1 MVAIKKFLHLYRDI
15 VDSRR
20 ILREIA
26 ILRRVKHPNIVKLLN
41 ILIPNESNVDSIYL
55 VLEVLDTDL
64 KSILHNPKTSLSEIQ
79 VKKLTLDILSGLD
92 YIHKCG
98 LIHRDLKPGNIVVNL
113 NTCEAKIC
121 DFGLSRDMTLEFDTK
136 TLIKIFFQNN
146 QENPQIDLNL
156 LQKYLYSSNRIPPNI
171 QEFLNDN
178 LEILSDSLF
187 RLFCS
192 GQQVLTPR
200 NLLKTINSDDSHLLS
215 KDYYKSY
222 ETECQQDSH
231 IRKSFTPHVITRWYR
246 SPEIILLEPI
256 YSSAVDV
263 WSIGCVFGELLGK
276 IKGNTYNGPLFPG
289 QYCHPLSPMVVTKN
303 DKTTL
308 IDVSHDDQLLQ
319 ILKFLGTPS
328 EEDIEFIQNLD
339 ALRYLKNIQEFP
351 CGLINSVFSY
361 CSPQC
366 FEFLQGLLKFSPI
379 KRFSV
384 TEALEHNYLNDVKKF
399 LAKPNTYSPPQ
410 TVCLEF
416 DADKNNFG
424 FEELK
429 ELFLKEYREF
439 HKSCESDVKEI
450 VQQDVEMT
458 EN

>member
-41 ILIPNESNVDSIYL
+41 ILIPDEKKVDSIYL

-79 VKKLTLDILSGLD
+79 VKKLTLDILSGLE

-121 DFGLSRDMTLEFDTK
+121 DFGLSRDLTLEFDTK
-136 TLIKIFFQNN
+136 TLIKIFFENN
-146 QENPQIDLNL
+146 QDNPHIDLNL

-178 LEILSDSLF
+178 LEVLSDTLF
-187 RLFCS
+187 RLFSS
-192 GQQVLTPR
+192 GQDSLPPR
-200 NLLKTINSDDSHLLS
+200 NLLNSDRSND
-215 KDYYKSY
+215 KDYYKTY
-222 ETECQQDSH
+222 EAESQQDSH

-263 WSIGCVFGELLGK
+263 WSLGCVFGELLGK

-289 QYCHPLSPMVVTKN
+289 QYCHPLSPLIVSKN
-303 DKTTL
+303 DKTTI
-308 IDVSHDDQLLQ
+308 IDVSQDDQLLQ
-319 ILKFLGTPS
+319 ILKFLGSPS
-328 EEDIEFIQNLD
+328 EEDTKFIQNLD
-339 ALRYLKNIQEFP
+339 ALRYLKNLQEFP
-351 CGLINSVFSY
+351 CGLINSLFSY
-361 CSPQC
+361 CSSEC
-366 FEFLQGLLKFSPI
+366 FDFLQGLLKFNPI

-384 TEALEHNYLNDVKKF
+384 KEALEHNYLNDVKKF
-399 LAKPNTYSPPQ
+399 LPRPTTYSPPQ
-410 TVCLEF
+410 TICLEF
-416 DADKNNFG
+416 DSDKNDFD

-429 ELFLKEYREF
+429 ELFLIEFREF
-439 HKSCESDVKEI
+439 HKFSQTDVKEI
-450 VQQDVEMT
+450 LQQDVEMT
-458 EN
+458 DT